1 MKYNNSR
8 LAQWTKA
15 LDLMQEVV
23 GSNHGL
29 ARFFYNCFYKNRLQI
44 PVQRKGKPLCR
55 LQGNPVW
62 NTGKPCWDYRE
73 TPV

>member
-1 MKYNNSR
+1 M

-15 LDLMQEVV
+15 SDLMQEVV
-23 GSNHGL
+23 GSNPRL
-29 ARFFYNCFYKNRLQI
+29 DKFFLYIFFYKNRLQI

-55 LQGNPVW
+55 LQGTPVW